1 MKQLFGE
8 DHVIKI
14 ENLLVL
20 QKKNIGLLLHM
31 RAADL
36 PRIRYNCSTKKFLRD
51 KSGQIDSY
59 CCFVSGTLKLRE
71 TMKGLTKLPT

>member
-1 MKQLFGE
+1 
-8 DHVIKI
+8 
-14 ENLLVL
+14 
-20 QKKNIGLLLHM
+20 M